1 MFVLNVETI
10 AVLSLLRLILL
21 LVQIIFFFSVIQL
34 YPMKSA
40 ISTIRVIKELES
52 KKFIEK

>member
-21 LVQIIFFFSVIQL
+21 LVQTIFFFSVIQL